1 MKRTIRWL
9 KSRVCRGGAALVVL
23 SSAMGCMQDRHAIKQ
38 NSGLQPIKL
47 HSTADEANGS
57 PNSPANN
64 TPGNSAVVNPGA
76 SPGQAAVNGSG
87 PMTPARLPE
96 WNQRA
101 DPRSPGNTPIS
112 SPGMPG
118 NLSGA
123 PTSFNGPSAPK
134 SSSIPAMG
142 VNQSNYQ
149 SSAAWG
155 GTSQQVHTIVPDQ
168 VNTAKRD
175 SSSVPAPSLSI
186 PSSTNAAAASSPN
199 LDTPGPSL
207 TPAAATKGGLPP
219 MDPIPD
225 EAKPAGGPKVL
236 YDSTKPSQ
244 RTSTS
249 TPAPVL
255 LPEPEPGSSSK
266 VPPAPISLPTL
277 DGVSLPR
284 N

>member
-9 KSRVCRGGAALVVL
+9 KSRVGRGGAALVVL
-23 SSAMGCMQDRHAIKQ
+23 SSALGCMQDRQTIKQ

-47 HSTADEANGS
+47 HSAADEANGS
-57 PNSPANN
+57 NSPATN

-76 SPGQAAVNGSG
+76 SPGQAAVNGNSL
-87 PMTPARLPE
+87 TSPARLTE

-101 DPRSPGNTPIS
+101 DPRSPGNTPIG

-118 NLSGA
+118 NLNGTPA
-123 PTSFNGPSAPK
+123 SFNGASAPK
-134 SSSIPAMG
+134 SGSIPASSA
-142 VNQSNYQ
+142 NQSSYQ

-155 GTSQQVHTIVPDQ
+155 NASQQVHTIVPDQ
-168 VNTAKRD
+168 VNTTKRD
-175 SSSVPAPSLSI
+175 ASSVPAPSLTIPGSPNPANASI
-186 PSSTNAAAASSPN
+186 PK
-199 LDTPGPSL
+199 LDPTGSSL
-207 TPAAATKGGLPP
+207 TPAATTKGGLPP

-225 EAKPAGGPKVL
+225 EPNPANSPKVF
-236 YDSTKPSQ
+236 YDSSKSSQ

-255 LPEPEPGSSSK
+255 LPEVEPGSTSK

>member
-23 SSAMGCMQDRHAIKQ
+23 SSALGCMQDRQTIKQ

-57 PNSPANN
+57 NSPATNA
-64 TPGNSAVVNPGA
+64 PGNSAVVNPGA
-76 SPGQAAVNGSG
+76 SPGQAALNGNGS
-87 PMTPARLPE
+87 MTPARLTE

-101 DPRSPGNTPIS
+101 DPRSPGNTPIG
-112 SPGMPG
+112 SPGTPG

-123 PTSFNGPSAPK
+123 PASFNGPSAPK
-134 SSSIPAMG
+134 NGTIPASSA
-142 VNQSNYQ
+142 NQANYQ

-155 GTSQQVHTIVPDQ
+155 NTSQQVYTIAPDQ
-168 VNTAKRD
+168 VNTTKRD
-175 SSSVPAPSLSI
+175 ASSVPAPSLTIPGSPNPANASI
-186 PSSTNAAAASSPN
+186 PK
-199 LDTPGPSL
+199 LDPTGPAF
-207 TPAAATKGGLPP
+207 TPAATTKSGLPP
-219 MDPIPD
+219 MDPIPN
-225 EAKPAGGPKVL
+225 EPKPANSPKVF
-236 YDSTKPSQ
+236 YDSSKPNQ

-249 TPAPVL
+249 TPVPVL
-255 LPEPEPGSSSK
+255 LPEAEPGSSSK
-266 VPPAPISLPTL
+266 VPPAPISVPTL